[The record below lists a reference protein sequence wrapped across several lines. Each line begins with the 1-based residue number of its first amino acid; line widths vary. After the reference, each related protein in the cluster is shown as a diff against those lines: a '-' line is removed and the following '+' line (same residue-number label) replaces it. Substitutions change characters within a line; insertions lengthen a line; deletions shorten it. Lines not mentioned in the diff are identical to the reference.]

1 MNFLVV
7 TNAPTFYKNEKFS
20 AYAPY
25 VNEMD
30 IWFSEIENIG
40 VLSPN
45 WYPEKVFT
53 KEFLRQDIHYYNI
66 PFLQLNN
73 IVASIKTIFFFPY
86 ILMVFIK
93 AFIWA
98 DHIHFRCPG
107 NIGLIGCLV
116 QIFFPNK
123 TKTVKY
129 AGNWDPV
136 AKQPWSYRLQKKIL
150 SNTRLSK
157 NIKVLIYGEWNNQ
170 SKNIIPFFTASFSE
184 KDKTLLDKDFSS
196 PYEFLFVGNLNEGKR
211 PFFAIQFVEYLLM
224 KKIPVKLKIFG
235 SGILFEEIKKYLEIK
250 NLDIFIQLMGVEK
263 LENLKVVYKNANFLI
278 LPSKSEGWPKAVAE
292 AMFFGCIPISTNVS
306 CVEWMLDQGSRG
318 ILIPPNIKEAV
329 EIFIKELNPDNLKLK
344 SMEAQR
350 WSQQYTLE
358 RFEEAIKDILSS
370 NNSMNKK
377 SSSPFGRGEG
387 VG

>member
-7 TNAPTFYKNEKFS
+7 TNAPTFYKNKKFS

-66 PFLQLNN
+66 PFLQLNS
-73 IVASIKTIFFFPY
+73 IVTSIKTIFLFPY

-107 NIGLIGCLV
+107 NNGLIGCLV

-150 SNTRLSK
+150 SSTRLSK

-170 SKNIIPFFTASFSE
+170 SKNIISFFTASFSE

-250 NLDIFIQLMGVEK
+250 NLDTFIQLKGVEK

-344 SMEAQR
+344 SLEAQR

-370 NNSMNKK
+370 NNGMNKK
-377 SSSPFGRGEG
+377 SSSPRGRGRG